1 MMAVCCMTMRVDTNL
16 DVWIHHHLY
25 TVGFDYI
32 FLRVEGN
39 DGIANLHRR
48 RLGGPRVL
56 ILENEIV
63 ENPHI
68 DSVRRQQERQKRFVD
83 QCLRIHAPRLHVR
96 FLLHIDDDELLV
108 LHKRWPCL
116 NSLLQSMQSRL
127 PSQPIASIRIQ
138 NFEAVLLSPPPSIS
152 NPQEGDLFFTT
163 THFKDGAIEDCR
175 GYRNGKSIARVGH
188 TIECT
193 GPHTFVGPWIKM
205 DSADAIV
212 LHYDS
217 LTFKGWLK
225 KFTHLS
231 QCSSD
236 ILQHALAPFPFYQ
249 QSILRI
255 QQKESPSLL
264 YDFWKR
270 WISRA
275 NKPIDISQKY
285 TIPVT

>member
-1 MMAVCCMTMRVDTNL
+1 MTMRVDTNL

-32 FLRVEGN
+32 FLRVEGD

-63 ENPHI
+63 ENSHI

-83 QCLRIHAPRLHVR
+83 QCLRVHAPRLRVR
-96 FLLHIDDDELLV
+96 YLLHIDDDELLV
-108 LHKRWPCL
+108 LHKRWLGLKP
-116 NSLLQSMQSRL
+116 LLQEKLQQQNQQVVVNSF
-127 PSQPIASIRIQ
+127 RIQ
-138 NFEAVLLSPPPSIS
+138 NYEAVLLQPPSPPHEIS
-152 NPQEGDLFFTT
+152 TDGDLFFLT
-163 THFKDGAIEDCR
+163 THFKDGAIEECR
-175 GYRNGKSIARVGH
+175 GYRNGKSIAIVGK
-188 TIECT
+188 TQDCT
-193 GPHTFVGPWIKM
+193 GPHTFAGSWIKLHS
-205 DSADAIV
+205 DDAII

-217 LTFKGWLK
+217 LTFESWFK

-231 QCSSD
+231 HCSPD
-236 ILQHALAPFPFYQ
+236 ILQHQLAPFPFYQ

-255 QQKESPSLL
+255 QQKESSSLL

-275 NKPIDISQKY
+275 RRPIDVSLNY
-285 TIPVT
+285 RLSSR